1 MKRAYNSIIIIR
13 MKKLVVLFLLLSFL
27 LPACVEQIDLYENE
41 PHEYKI
47 VLDGTLS
54 NEAPP
59 YYFRLTKTAPF
70 TAKRND
76 GIIDA
81 LIVISDSQGVNDTLK
96 AVEKDWAE
104 TDVDGF
110 WGIYES
116 TKIEGR
122 EGETYHL
129 QIDYDQRRYEATET
143 MPFATQLDSVS
154 FTQKYLASKKEYV
167 FCPLVNFHNA
177 PERKDYYLFTYT
189 YSYDDYY
196 FIDQIATE
204 SSRIWPFSIL
214 KDDFLPENVTAFNLN
229 DGEAPL
235 GSEEGLF
242 FHFSERD
249 SSTILLYTLPES
261 CYLFYED
268 LIKQCRYD
276 GGAFTPAPTSARGNI
291 SNGALGLFKV
301 AAIDTRIVTVWPE

>member
-1 MKRAYNSIIIIR
+1 
-13 MKKLVVLFLLLSFL
+13 MKKHVLFLLLFL
-27 LPACVEQIDLYENE
+27 LSGCVEQIDLYENE
-41 PHEYKI
+41 QHDYKI

-81 LIVISDSQGVNDTLK
+81 LVVISDSKGVRDTLK
-96 AVEKDWAE
+96 SIENVDWVEE
-104 TDVDGF
+104 PGFEGF

-116 TKIEGR
+116 TKIQGR

-143 MPFATQLDSVS
+143 MPLATQLDSVS
-154 FTQKYLASKKEYV
+154 FDKKYLASKKEYV
-167 FCPLVNFHNA
+167 FCPLVDFHNA
-177 PERKDYYLFTYT
+177 PKRKDYYLFTYT
-189 YSYDDYY
+189 NSYKDYY
-196 FIDQIATE
+196 FKDQIANE

-242 FHFSERD
+242 FYFSERD
-249 SSTILLYTLPES
+249 SSTILLFTLPES

-301 AAIDTRIVTVWPE
+301 AAIDTKRVTIMAEEMQ